1 MNKLE
6 NNYTNFNALDIAPGQ
21 KYIALRT
28 SPTQGEEP
36 LSWQQFDYNFELL
49 RYTLN
54 EVIDEFAVVR
64 SEFTYDEEITSIQN
78 QATAIQQ
85 DLSSNYYTK
94 ADSDT
99 RFQPL
104 GDYQPA
110 GDYALASDIT
120 PHTDAYTKVESDAKY
135 ALTGTTGGSLPQGYV
150 LADDFCV
157 GDGVTDDR
165 ANLQAAID
173 SLGAAG
179 GTVLLGN
186 KTYLLASND
195 GTMPWDLIPS
205 YINTDQSLRGN
216 APDGSLDGTEDH
228 THPAFRLYA
237 YFRDA
242 VSDDAAGFAFM
253 VGTWNGTEFS
263 GGADSS
269 GFNYWAQSNRAALSL
284 WQGLYQAEYE
294 GSDEDTRHVVVR
306 EHVTIRGCQD
316 SCGPGVWRGDNIGA
330 TVNSKGSYIKIR
342 NSTTLAMKRDTAL
355 ANLTVVNDGLNGL
368 VSSFGGYGVRP
379 SGDDIT
385 IENCFIGGFEYGVYA
400 NWTNPDPIMKGNN
413 WGTGGRLRISSCNMD
428 NINSI
433 LVAGSYDITY
443 IDKVHSWPFLTGHPL
458 SNPDQTYTWDWN
470 FFNNRDGIA
479 FNLLEVNDWTKITD
493 CFSYGYRTGFN
504 IKGGRNIILKG
515 CGADNSSVGMTRGL
529 YEDLEEAFPDPDY
542 NVLPG
547 SIGFNI
553 TRNFASS
560 EPVYGDY
567 NAQGITDTDGSGF
580 IEADEKFYPGTGS
593 ACLSE
598 CQAAAQ
604 ETGFRFEMEN
614 NECAT
619 MTACQSWYCSTH
631 ISASASATVSVM
643 NELIDTG
650 GYKNPQGVGP
660 VGITTQDT
668 ARVLV
673 TNVQWR
679 EISYGG
685 TDYNFSN
692 KTVGN
697 NITVT
702 GEQNV

>member
-1 MNKLE
+1 MTIKYE
-6 NNYTNFNALDIAPGQ
+6 NNYPNFTAENIPPSQ
-21 KYIALRT
+21 RVITLR
-28 SPTQGEEP
+28 SSSEQGDDPLTWEE
-36 LSWQQFDYNFELL
+36 FDNNFELL
-49 RYTLN
+49 RYSLN
-54 EVIDEFAVVR
+54 NTIDSVYDKSYVDTTFA
-64 SEFTYDEEITSIQN
+64 TKEEI
-78 QATAIQQ
+78 
-85 DLSSNYYTK
+85 YTK
-94 ADSDT
+94 SELDLQFGNFYTKTEVDNDFYT
-99 RFQPL
+99 KTEIDGTVDDF
-104 GDYQPA
+104 
-110 GDYALASDIT
+110 
-120 PHTDAYTKVESDAKY
+120 YTKVESDAKY
-135 ALTGTTGGSLPQGYV
+135 ALIGATGTGGSLPQGYV

-173 SLGAAG
+173 SLGASG

-195 GTMPWDLIPS
+195 GTMPWDLIPD

-216 APDGSLDGTEDH
+216 ASDGSFDGTEDH

-237 YFRDA
+237 WFRDD
-242 VSDDAAGFAFM
+242 VSDDAAGFLYM

-263 GGADSS
+263 GGTDSA

-294 GSDEDTRHVVVR
+294 GSYKDTRHVVVR

-379 SGDDIT
+379 SGDDVT

-413 WGTGGRLRISSCNMD
+413 FGTGGRLRVSSCNMD

-443 IDKVHSWPFLTGHPL
+443 IDKVHSWPFLTGHP
-458 SNPDQTYTWDWN
+458 SANPDQLYTWDWN

-493 CFSYGYRTGFN
+493 CFSYGYRIGFN

-515 CGADNSSVGMTRGL
+515 CGADNSSVGMTRAL
-529 YEDLEEAFPDPDY
+529 YGDLEEAFPDPDY

-547 SIGFNI
+547 TIGFNI

-560 EPVYGDY
+560 DPVYGDY
-567 NAQGITDTDGSGF
+567 NAQRITDTDGSGF

-593 ACLSE
+593 ACLTN

-604 ETGFRFEMEN
+604 ETGYRFEMEN

-660 VGITTQDT
+660 VGIRTQDT
-668 ARVLV
+668 ASVLV

-679 EISYGG
+679 EISFGG
-685 TDYNFSN
+685 TNYNFSN
-692 KTVGN
+692 KTLGN